1 MADDTSRAPL
11 PSPPTETPGPSVT
24 APELPES
31 ETERRER
38 ADFLVPHAEALQGD
52 DPDATLLAQQESAAA
67 AEAAAIG
74 GPGSPD
80 ADDPAMQPLHEAG
93 QGDQEGWEAAERDLI
108 GNATHSDGGG
118 NPLRDAFSP
127 EAESDRSGARRPHRA
142 QARRRDLPRAGRAR
156 RTRARRARRVGGP
169 RGAPPAARPARRG
182 RGLLAHGALLR
193 RARRRTGDPQLR
205 PRARLSFRHDPSPPC
220 RELTAVQDPPG
231 FGCPHIGFRFSGA
244 HRLAG

>member
-127 EAESDRSGARRPHRA
+127 EAESDRSGAA
-142 QARRRDLPRAGRAR
+142 Y
-156 RTRARRARRVGGP
+156 GGADSTP
-169 RGAPPAARPARRG
+169 S
-182 RGLLAHGALLR
+182 
-193 RARRRTGDPQLR
+193 TEVM
-205 PRARLSFRHDPSPPC
+205 HDPDGEPD
-220 RELTAVQDPPG
+220 DPGDGPDVSFDRG
-231 FGCPHIGFRFSGA
+231 S
-244 HRLAG
+244 